1 MAAFA
6 ETGIYLQFAE
16 KPRGEARPLLW
27 PVLVH
32 RVLYPEAKEAQ
43 LNLFQ
48 RAVLG
53 LIRAQLTQ
61 AEAIAELTGL
71 HVNLIKLILAQGVS
85 NGWLTDSA
93 RGLTEK
99 GEQLLD
105 GESVEDDNL
114 KAGYL
119 FQDAISGQFWPRFA
133 EQLDSI
139 EPEDPLQR
147 YPVFKGERK
156 SGKSIRPFV
165 MAAGKSSLPTLDH
178 EALAIAYRDYR
189 DDCRAARQ
197 LDSGQF
203 PQFLKLSGVQ
213 RLDDTAK
220 PARVLLW
227 AKPDDE
233 GLELWAVDDPFA
245 LRANAWWLQDALREQ
260 TEGGNKYLLNHLQP
274 LVSVPRADD
283 QTVEQWL
290 QAMRQQADM
299 QVLAEYPWAAR
310 QPDIKRHLAAL
321 LLRMN
326 KLEQGDQSEQ
336 ELDAAV
342 MECQKLLEVLMQ
354 WLIHQYPVEA
364 GHLPKQ
370 KIVNRELNERLL
382 SALQLPAFTSGVI
395 STLAGQKIGQV
406 IRACSRPSD
415 SLKALLFA
423 AAMGTLNHSG
433 HPFKTLLARELQLD
447 RLLLLADL
455 RNRSSHAQSRF
466 TGREVAPLTY
476 EETLDNI
483 QYALGFTEFFKEW
496 M

>member
-1 MAAFA
+1 MAVFA
-6 ETGIYLQFAE
+6 ETSTYLQFAE
-16 KPRGEARPLLW
+16 KPRGKAEPLLW
-27 PVLVH
+27 PVLVY
-32 RVLYPEAKEAQ
+32 RVLYPEAKQAE

-53 LIRAQLTQ
+53 LIRAQVTQ
-61 AEAIAELTGL
+61 AESIAELAGL
-71 HVNLIKLILAQGVS
+71 HVNLIKLLLAQGVS

-105 GESVEDDNL
+105 GESVEDDHQ
-114 KAGYL
+114 KAGYM

-133 EQLDSI
+133 EQLDLI

-147 YPVFKGERK
+147 YPVFIGERK

-165 MAAGKSSLPTLDH
+165 MAAGKSSLPALDH

-189 DDCRAARQ
+189 DDYRAARQ

-220 PARVLLW
+220 PARILLW
-227 AKPDDE
+227 AKPDNE
-233 GLELWAVDDPFA
+233 GLELWSIDDPFV
-245 LRANAWWLQDALREQ
+245 LRANAWWLQDTLRVQ
-260 TEGGNKYLLNHLQP
+260 TEGGHERLLKHLQP

-290 QAMRQQADM
+290 QAIRQQTDM
-299 QVLAEYPWAAR
+299 QVLTEYPWAAR

-321 LLRMN
+321 LLRKN
-326 KLEQGDQSEQ
+326 KLEQGDKNEQ

-354 WLIHQYPVEA
+354 WLIHQYPVEI

-370 KIVNRELNERLL
+370 KNVDRELNERLL
-382 SALQLPAFTSGVI
+382 SALQLPAFSAGVI
-395 STLAGQKIGQV
+395 STLAGQKIGQ
-406 IRACSRPSD
+406 ITRACSRPSD

-423 AAMGTLNHSG
+423 AAMGTLNHSA
-433 HPFKTLLARELQLD
+433 HPFKTLLAHELQLD

>member
-6 ETGIYLQFAE
+6 ETGTYLQFAE
-16 KPRGEARPLLW
+16 KPRGKARALLW

-32 RVLYPEAKEAQ
+32 RVLYPVAKQAQ

-85 NGWLTDSA
+85 NDWLTDST
-93 RGLTEK
+93 RELTEK
-99 GEQLLD
+99 GEQLLS
-105 GESVEDDNL
+105 GASVDDDKL

-139 EPEDPLQR
+139 EPEDSLQR
-147 YPVFKGERK
+147 YPEFKEERK
-156 SGKSIRPFV
+156 SGKSFRPFV
-165 MAAGKSSLPTLDH
+165 MEAGKSSLPALDH
-178 EALAIAYRDYR
+178 EALALAYREYR
-189 DDCRAARQ
+189 DDYRAARQ

-203 PQFLKLSGVQ
+203 LQLLKLSGVQ
-213 RLDDTAK
+213 RLDDAAK
-220 PARVLLW
+220 PARILLW

-233 GLELWAVDDPFA
+233 GLELWTIDDPLA

-260 TEGGNKYLLNHLQP
+260 TEGGHKRLLNYLQP
-274 LVSVPRADD
+274 LVSVPRADN

-290 QAMRQQADM
+290 QAMRQQADI
-299 QVLAEYPWAAR
+299 QVLKEYPWVAR

-336 ELDAAV
+336 ELDAAM
-342 MECQKLLEVLMQ
+342 MECQKLLEVVMQ
-354 WLIHQYPVEA
+354 WLIHQYPVET
-364 GHLPKQ
+364 GHLPKH
-370 KIVNRELNERLL
+370 KNVDRVLNARLL
-382 SALQLPAFTSGVI
+382 FALQLPAFTEDVI

-433 HPFKTLLARELQLD
+433 HPFKTLLPRDLQLD

-483 QYALGFTEFFKEW
+483 QYALSFTEFFKEW

>member
-6 ETGIYLQFAE
+6 ETGTYLQFAE

-61 AEAIAELTGL
+61 EEAIAELTGL

-85 NGWLTDSA
+85 NGWLTDRA

-165 MAAGKSSLPTLDH
+165 MAARKSSLPVLDH
-178 EALAIAYRDYR
+178 EALALAYREYR
-189 DDCRAARQ
+189 DDYRAARQ
-197 LDSGQF
+197 LDSGLF
-203 PQFLKLSGVQ
+203 PKLLQLSGVQ

-233 GLELWAVDDPFA
+233 RLELFAVDDPFA
-245 LRANAWWLQDALREQ
+245 LRANAWWLQDSLREQ
-260 TEGGNKYLLNHLQP
+260 TEAGNKYLLNHLQP
-274 LVSVPRADD
+274 LVAVPRAGD

-290 QAMRQQADM
+290 QAIRQQADM
-299 QVLAEYPWAAR
+299 QVLTEYPWAAR

-336 ELDAAV
+336 ELKAAV

-354 WLIHQYPVEA
+354 WLIHQYPVES
-364 GHLPKQ
+364 GRLP
-370 KIVNRELNERLL
+370 RLRAFDRSQTIDWL
-382 SALQLPAFTSGVI
+382 SGLQLPAFTADVI
-395 STLAGQKIGQV
+395 STLAGQNISQV
-406 IRACSRPSD
+406 IRACSRPRA

-433 HPFKTLLARELQLD
+433 HPFKTLLPRELQLD
-447 RLLLLADL
+447 RLLLLAKL
-455 RNRSSHAQSRF
+455 RNDSTHGDS
-466 TGREVAPLTY
+466 GYNGLEVAFLTY
-476 EETLDNI
+476 EETLENI
-483 QYALGFTEFFKEW
+483 RYALGFTEFFKEW

>member
-6 ETGIYLQFAE
+6 ETGTYLQFAE

-32 RVLYPEAKEAQ
+32 RVLYPEAKQAE

-85 NGWLTDSA
+85 NGWLTDSV
-93 RGLTEK
+93 RKLTEK

-156 SGKSIRPFV
+156 SGKSVRPFV
-165 MAAGKSSLPTLDH
+165 MAAGKSSLPVLDH
-178 EALAIAYRDYR
+178 EALLLAYREYR
-189 DDCRAARQ
+189 DDYRAARQ
-197 LDSGQF
+197 LDSGLF
-203 PQFLKLSGVQ
+203 PKLLQLSGVQ
-213 RLDDTAK
+213 RLDDAAK
-220 PARVLLW
+220 PARILLW

-233 GLELWAVDDPFA
+233 GLELWTIDDPLA

-260 TEGGNKYLLNHLQP
+260 AEGGKQRLVEYLQP
-274 LVSVPRADD
+274 LVSVPRADN
-283 QTVEQWL
+283 QTAEQWL

-299 QVLAEYPWAAR
+299 QLLKEYPWAAR

-342 MECQKLLEVLMQ
+342 MECQKLLEVVMQ
-354 WLIHQYPVEA
+354 WLIHQYPVEK

-370 KIVNRELNERLL
+370 KNFDRGLNARLL
-382 SALQLPAFTSGVI
+382 FALQLPAFTEGVI
-395 STLAGQKIGQV
+395 STLAGQQISQV
-406 IRACSRPSD
+406 IRACSRPNG

-433 HPFKTLLARELQLD
+433 HPFKTLLPRELQLD

-455 RNRSSHAQSRF
+455 RNRSTHGQSRF

-483 QYALGFTEFFKEW
+483 QYALGLTEYFKEW

>member
-1 MAAFA
+1 MAVFA
-6 ETGIYLQFAE
+6 ETATYLQFAE
-16 KPRGEARPLLW
+16 EPRVKARPLLW

-32 RVLYPEAKEAQ
+32 RVLYPEAKEAK

-85 NGWLTDSA
+85 NGWLADNA
-93 RGLTEK
+93 RGLTEQ

-105 GESVEDDNL
+105 GESVEDDSL

-133 EQLDSI
+133 EHLDSI

-147 YPVFKGERK
+147 YPVFRGERK

-165 MAAGKSSLPTLDH
+165 MAAGKSSLPALDH
-178 EALAIAYRDYR
+178 ESLAQAYREYR
-189 DDCRAARQ
+189 DDYRAARQ
-197 LDSGQF
+197 LDSGLF
-203 PQFLKLSGVQ
+203 PKLLQLSGVQ
-213 RLDDTAK
+213 RLDDAAK
-220 PARVLLW
+220 PARILVW
-227 AKPDDE
+227 ATPDDE
-233 GLELWAVDDPFA
+233 GLELWTIVDPLE
-245 LRANAWWLQDALREQ
+245 LRANAWWLQDALRVQIDE
-260 TEGGNKYLLNHLQP
+260 GNKPLLNYLQP
-274 LVSVPRADD
+274 LVSVPRADN

-290 QAMRQQADM
+290 QAMRQQAGM
-299 QVLAEYPWAAR
+299 QVLKKYPWVAR

-321 LLRMN
+321 LLRVN
-326 KLEQGDQSEQ
+326 KLEQGDRYEQ

-342 MECQKLLEVLMQ
+342 MECQKLLEVVMQ
-354 WLIHQYPVEA
+354 WLIHQYPVEK

-370 KIVNRELNERLL
+370 KNVDRGLNARLL
-382 SALQLPAFTSGVI
+382 FALQLPAFTEGVI
-395 STLAGQKIGQV
+395 STLAGQNISQV

-433 HPFKTLLARELQLD
+433 HPFKTLLPRELQLD

-466 TGREVAPLTY
+466 TGREAAPLTY